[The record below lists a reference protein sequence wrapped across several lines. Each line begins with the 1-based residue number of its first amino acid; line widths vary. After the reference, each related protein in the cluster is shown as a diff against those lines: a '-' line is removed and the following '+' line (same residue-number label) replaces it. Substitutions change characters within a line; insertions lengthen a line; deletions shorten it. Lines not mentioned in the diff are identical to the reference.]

1 MNKIINEIIFI
12 IILIVLYFC
21 LQKYKSN
28 NKNKNNDNCKK
39 QEEFVTIN
47 ENLVESENKIIFNY
61 DTLRDIDI
69 KFINEQENKINNN
82 IVYQNKWVE
91 KIDENNQPI
100 FNEPFEDIQKQ
111 NVEFTYNF
119 NEPLVK
125 NLDATVDIKSFK
137 EDMGRTVKE
146 VYDNSFVDYKK
157 LIPKKNK
164 VDVENEL
171 TYLNGSSDLTFITP
185 DTWIYENEKPENGGE
200 ILEGLYGNDPS
211 VIDSVARF

>member
-21 LQKYKSN
+21 LQKYKSKN
-28 NKNKNNDNCKK
+28 NKCIKQHEDFITIDEVEPNNK
-39 QEEFVTIN
+39 V
-47 ENLVESENKIIFNY
+47 IFNY

-69 KFINEQENKINNN
+69 KFINDQENTINSK
-82 IVYQNKWVE
+82 IVYENKWVE
-91 KIDENNQPI
+91 KIDDN
-100 FNEPFEDIQKQ
+100 NEPVFNDSLEKDIKKA

-119 NEPLVK
+119 KEQLVK
-125 NLDATVDIKSFK
+125 NLDAPVDISSFK
-137 EDMGRTVKE
+137 ENMGRTVKE
-146 VYDNSFVDYKK
+146 VYDNSFIDYKK
-157 LIPKKNK
+157 LIPKKTK
-164 VDVENEL
+164 VDGENEL

>member
-21 LQKYKSN
+21 LQKYKSKN
-28 NKNKNNDNCKK
+28 NKCIK
-39 QEEFVTIN
+39 QHEEFITID
-47 ENLVESENKIIFNY
+47 EVEPNNKVIFNY

-69 KFINEQENKINNN
+69 KFINDQENTINSK
-82 IVYQNKWVE
+82 IVYENKWVE
-91 KIDENNQPI
+91 KIDDN
-100 FNEPFEDIQKQ
+100 NEPVFNDSLEKDIKKA

-119 NEPLVK
+119 KEQLVK
-125 NLDATVDIKSFK
+125 NLDASVDISSFK
-137 EDMGRTVKE
+137 ENMGRTVKE
-146 VYDNSFVDYKK
+146 VYDNSFIDYKK
-157 LIPKKNK
+157 LIPKKTK
-164 VDVENEL
+164 VDGENEL

>member
-21 LQKYKSN
+21 LQKYKSKN
-28 NKNKNNDNCKK
+28 NKCIKQHENFITIDEVEPNNK
-39 QEEFVTIN
+39 V
-47 ENLVESENKIIFNY
+47 IFNY

-69 KFINEQENKINNN
+69 KFINDQENTINSK
-82 IVYQNKWVE
+82 IVYENKWVE
-91 KIDENNQPI
+91 KIDDN
-100 FNEPFEDIQKQ
+100 NEPVFNDSLEKDIKKA

-119 NEPLVK
+119 KEQLVK
-125 NLDATVDIKSFK
+125 NLDAPVDISSFK
-137 EDMGRTVKE
+137 ENMGRTVKE
-146 VYDNSFVDYKK
+146 VYDNSFIDYKK
-157 LIPKKNK
+157 LIPKKTK
-164 VDVENEL
+164 VDGENEL